1 MAMIKTENLK
11 KSFDDLEVLKGVDF
25 SMEKGE
31 ITAVLGASGSGKSTF
46 LRCLIDLEKVQAGSI
61 WIEGEPLVQNGVY
74 PSDKTCRKVCSKMGM
89 VFQHFNLFPH
99 MTVQENLTMP
109 AVIND
114 GMDKKVALEKCRVLL
129 EKVGL
134 ADKENA
140 HPSMLS
146 GGQKQRVAIARALM
160 RDPHVLL
167 FDEPTSSLDPEIAGE
182 VLEVIQNL
190 AMERAV
196 TMIIVTHQ
204 IGFARE
210 VASRVV
216 FMENGK
222 VLADGTPSEVIDYP
236 ESERVKTFLKKVL

>member
-1 MAMIKTENLK
+1 MAMIETSNLV
-11 KSFDDLEVLKGVDF
+11 KSFDDLEVLKGIDF

-31 ITAVLGASGSGKSTF
+31 ITAILGASGSGKSTF
-46 LRCLIDLEKVQAGSI
+46 LRCLIDLEKVQDGSI
-61 WIEGEPLVQNGVY
+61 WIEGNALVENGVY
-74 PSDKTCRKVCSKMGM
+74 PTDKVCRQVCAKMGM

-99 MTVQENLTMP
+99 MTVRDNLTMP
-109 AVIND
+109 AVLND
-114 GMDKKVALEKCRVLL
+114 GMDKKEALHKCRTLL

-134 ADKENA
+134 ADKELSL
-140 HPSMLS
+140 PSQLS

-182 VLEVIQNL
+182 VLEVIKDL
-190 AMERAV
+190 ATEKAV

-216 FMENGK
+216 FMENGH
-222 VLADGTPSEVIDYP
+222 VLADGTPEEVINNP
-236 ESERVKTFLKKVL
+236 ESERVQTFLKKVL